1 MALYHVRV
9 RKYYWTRTLS
19 RYSTERVHTPVQSP
33 FRQQGNF
40 AAPCTVR
47 LLSGKARLGVHVVNH
62 DKDLSLCSG
71 EPPYLAEAHG
81 TIIKTSRL
89 SCPRPIWVVQEKIK
103 FEHPFPISIV
113 DLSSHESMESQ
124 CMKICWVPHLEESDG
139 TLLTILNDIPGE
151 VQIGSTR
158 TIRSN
163 VVTQV
168 PGCPQKTKAEWV
180 EVKRLS
186 NCRKLGEKEKEAKFN
201 TQLESFRLN
210 QTSTEPSGGS
220 LQDYIRT
227 PVQRLLTSPFRLDTL
242 PDSIVTL
249 DEDLEVPQLA
259 ASDWSNDDS
268 RVGFIDL
275 SDDDHLSDDP
285 FERRPLSTPTRVSP
299 TFADP
304 DPRHRHLRD
313 QDCPRG
319 SEHLEHCI
327 FTDLQPTRCFLKNHQ
342 HCHLPPAEEV
352 QIIELD
358 PTAITPTIPEPSSLT
373 LVLEQSSLDPTPE
386 QHHPGDYPV
395 DGDEDYRSVCE
406 WLLVPDLEARLY
418 SPDLP
423 GLVDRTLAS
432 PPPFMV
438 PDLTPPCETQP
449 ATPSPSMMD
458 INADW
463 MRTDEEGMSLLQYGL
478 PSTPPPSEGP
488 FI

>member
-285 FERRPLSTPTRVSP
+285 FERRPLSTPTR
-299 TFADP
+299 
-304 DPRHRHLRD
+304 
-313 QDCPRG
+313 
-319 SEHLEHCI
+319 
-327 FTDLQPTRCFLKNHQ
+327 